1 MQREYESSFDIWKE
15 CQPDGRLVAE
25 PTIAP
30 GIWMMFEKESEEFGY
45 VFCDE
50 TENFFPRIYPSIE
63 DAIKGR
69 EDYCQH
75 ELGVKY

>member
-1 MQREYESSFDIWKE
+1 
-15 CQPDGRLVAE
+15 
-25 PTIAP
+25 
-30 GIWMMFEKESEEFGY
+30 MMFEKESEEFGY

-69 EDYCQH
+69 KDYCEH
-75 ELGVKY
+75 ELGGKH